1 MDSAGAAREHAAAV
15 EVVHVRGARA
25 QHRGERHGGQRRG
38 AADAARRAEMLQYNA
53 RVPRLSVRG
62 SWGAAGSTLLATAPV
77 RRDGATL
84 DTRVVRSGLLFVG
97 R

>member
-1 MDSAGAAREHAAAV
+1 
-15 EVVHVRGARA
+15 
-25 QHRGERHGGQRRG
+25 
-38 AADAARRAEMLQYNA
+38 MLQYNA